1 MLRNMSEI
9 INYVLLAKDGEIG
22 RCKDFLYDDEKWAI
36 RYMVADTGKWL
47 PDRKVLIYPVS
58 LGEPY
63 WDTHR
68 FQVDLTRRQI
78 EQSPPL
84 DEHAPVS
91 RQYEMIFANYYRTAP
106 YWAGVSAW
114 ATQPSPSELQAEQ
127 DKLATEFEGPA
138 ENHLRSIKEVTG
150 YHIQATDGEI
160 GHVEDF
166 AADDKTW
173 DLRYVLVNTSN
184 WLARRRVLVS
194 PQWITAV
201 DWAEQ
206 KLWVDLTVEKV
217 ENSPNYDIE
226 EPINRDYECA
236 LHDHYCRRG
245 YWQE

>member
-1 MLRNMSEI
+1 
-9 INYVLLAKDGEIG
+9 
-22 RCKDFLYDDEKWAI
+22 
-36 RYMVADTGKWL
+36 MVADTGKWL
-47 PDRKVLIYPVS
+47 PSRKVLISPVS

-63 WDTHR
+63 WNTHR
-68 FQVDLTRRQI
+68 FQIDLTRRQI
-78 EQSPPL
+78 ELSPPL
-84 DEHAPVS
+84 DDHAPVS

-106 YWAGVSAW
+106 YWAGMGAW
-114 ATQPSPSELQAEQ
+114 ATQPSPSDLLAEE
-127 DKLATEFEGPA
+127 DKLATEFKGTA

-173 DLRYVLVNTSN
+173 DLRYVLVNTSK
-184 WLARRRVLVS
+184 WLPHRRVLVS

-201 DWAEQ
+201 DWAEE
-206 KLWVDLTVEKV
+206 KLWVDLTIDKV
-217 ENSPNYDIE
+217 QNSPKYDIE

-236 LHDHYCRRG
+236 LHDYYCRRG